1 MNKTNFVLEFCSAGC
16 IVCLLTLLPMK
27 HQITFLTKSGNEFLC
42 RSFPH
47 AVLLEK
53 GYHQAGIGGSI
64 RLRQPDTLAPICPF
78 EEARIINGMAA
89 EYEAKEAA

>member
-1 MNKTNFVLEFCSAGC
+1 MLEFCSAGC
-16 IVCLLTLLPMK
+16 IVCLLNLLLTMY
-27 HQITFLTKSGNEFLC
+27 QITFLTKSGNEFLC
-42 RSFPH
+42 KSFAH
-47 AVLLEK
+47 ACLLEK
-53 GYHQAGIGGSI
+53 AYHHAKIGGSI